1 MSGGYGIEYAVTSV
15 CMCVCKCVWSLGAE
29 SLREQQLDSD
39 LTWRENSGSDTL
51 QSH

>member
-1 MSGGYGIEYAVTSV
+1 MALN
-15 CMCVCKCVWSLGAE
+15 MLLLLCVCAYASVCVWSLGAE

-39 LTWRENSGSDTL
+39 LTWKENSGSDTL